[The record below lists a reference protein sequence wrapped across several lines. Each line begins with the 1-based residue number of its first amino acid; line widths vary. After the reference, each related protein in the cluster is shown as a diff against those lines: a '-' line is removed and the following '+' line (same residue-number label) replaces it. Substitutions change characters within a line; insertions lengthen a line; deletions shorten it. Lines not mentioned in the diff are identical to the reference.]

1 MLDLKKI
8 DKGTNENEVEPFLST
23 HDERLDKIKHT
34 NTVNITLC
42 EDTIELHYRGTPV
55 RDSFR
60 SVRHPLPLN
69 DNSLK
74 EEKGVYEKVG
84 YQSLIFSNFG
94 FQKRTHYEELKELFF
109 KSKFVFVLSEIW
121 RLALLFTGEC
131 DGWIIIGLTALF
143 TACSANWIEIVVQLL
158 SDWKIGFC
166 SSIFALNR
174 TFCCGTSSV
183 VDTVSNQCKF
193 SRKVLVRME
202 GVSNTRWISWS
213 HYFGLQDVFL
223 SYMINYFMFILI
235 GVFFATLG
243 SWLCS
248 VYCSSATGSGIPE
261 VKTILSG
268 FRIPNF
274 LGFRVG
280 VIKCI
285 GLCLAVSS
293 GLSSG
298 KEGPLVH
305 IACCWAEL
313 LAVLSPSYRNEKTK
327 YRELLSAACAVG
339 VSIAF
344 GAPLGG
350 VLFSLEEVS
359 SHFPSNTLWKAF
371 YGAVIGALSLKWF
384 DVGGTGRL
392 ALFGM
397 DSISLA
403 GTWQIQELI
412 PFSLIGLLGGIIGS
426 LFIKVH
432 LYWLQKKQCMPII
445 IKYPITEVFV
455 ITTITCIINYPFPML
470 RATLTSLLEQL
481 FSRCEPSTNVDL
493 FHFCTSP
500 SSLQSQKSHYRL
512 DVLLLIQFCFVAAVR
527 FFETCVTFG
536 IYLPVGL
543 FIPTL
548 TVGAVFGRVIGL
560 LVIKTNNRLRFLTCH
575 ECIHPGVY
583 AIVGAVAVMGGA
595 TRVTISL
602 VVIAFELT
610 GGLSYIVPFMIA
622 VLIAKWVGDAL
633 CPLSIYDCYI
643 YMKGYSYLTPHQQVC
658 SDDKVS
664 TTMLKRYPAL
674 IQRNNTIPFVENMLT
689 NSSFECFPILT
700 TFEEKRFL
708 GYISRDVLIQVIRNL
723 KKQPSY
729 YTEDVISF
737 IETDEIIS
745 LPCTIK
751 EKEAKDIEL
760 GTYPRISDT
769 SYNPVPYALDTTKD
783 APKSHNIYH
792 LMVFQ
797 PFRLCAVA
805 SMTDAHT
812 IFRYFDVETIWIT
825 KNDSLIGVLTK
836 NQMLTYIRKFCN
848 IPLL

>member
-1 MLDLKKI
+1 MLDVQKK
-8 DKGTNENEVEPFLST
+8 DKGTNENEVEPFLSN
-23 HDERLDKIKHT
+23 HDERLDRKKHT
-34 NTVNITLC
+34 NSVDLTLC
-42 EDTIELHYRGTPV
+42 EDMIELHYRGTPSH
-55 RDSFR
+55 DSFR
-60 SVRHPLPLN
+60 SVHNSLPLK
-69 DNSLK
+69 DTSFK
-74 EEKGVYEKVG
+74 EGKGAYEKVG
-84 YQSLIFSNFG
+84 YQPSMSSNIWS
-94 FQKRTHYEELKELFF
+94 QKRTHYEELKELFL
-109 KSKFVFVLSEIW
+109 KSKFFLLLSKIC
-121 RLALLFTGEC
+121 RLTLSIAGEC

-174 TFCCGTSSV
+174 NFCCGTSSV
-183 VDTVSNQCKF
+183 VDTVSNKCKF
-193 SRKVLVRME
+193 SRKVLVRMK

-213 HYFGLQDVFL
+213 HYFALQNVFL
-223 SYMINYFMFILI
+223 SYIINYFMFILI

-268 FRIPNF
+268 SHIPNF

-313 LAVLSPSYRNEKTK
+313 LARLSPSYKNDKTK
-327 YRELLSAACAVG
+327 YKELLSAACAVG
-339 VSIAF
+339 VSVAF

-359 SHFPSNTLWKAF
+359 SHFPSNTLWKSF

-432 LYWLQKKQCMPII
+432 LSWLEKKQSIPSIN
-445 IKYPITEVFV
+445 KYPITEVFI
-455 ITTITCIINYPFPML
+455 ITAITCIINYPFPML
-470 RATLTSLLEQL
+470 RAPLTTLLEQL

-493 FHFCTSP
+493 FHFCTLP

-512 DVLLLIQFCFVAAVR
+512 DLLLLLQFCFVATVR

-548 TVGAVFGRVIGL
+548 TV
-560 LVIKTNNRLRFLTCH
+560 
-575 ECIHPGVY
+575 
-583 AIVGAVAVMGGA
+583 
-595 TRVTISL
+595 
-602 VVIAFELT
+602 
-610 GGLSYIVPFMIA
+610 
-622 VLIAKWVGDAL
+622 
-633 CPLSIYDCYI
+633 CY
-643 YMKGYSYLTPHQQVC
+643 
-658 SDDKVS
+658 
-664 TTMLKRYPAL
+664 
-674 IQRNNTIPFVENMLT
+674 
-689 NSSFECFPILT
+689 
-700 TFEEKRFL
+700 
-708 GYISRDVLIQVIRNL
+708 
-723 KKQPSY
+723 KKQFDNAP
-729 YTEDVISF
+729 F
-737 IETDEIIS
+737 
-745 LPCTIK
+745 LLCK
-751 EKEAKDIEL
+751 
-760 GTYPRISDT
+760 SD
-769 SYNPVPYALDTTKD
+769 S
-783 APKSHNIYH
+783 
-792 LMVFQ
+792 
-797 PFRLCAVA
+797 
-805 SMTDAHT
+805 
-812 IFRYFDVETIWIT
+812 
-825 KNDSLIGVLTK
+825 
-836 NQMLTYIRKFCN
+836 
-848 IPLL
+848 